1 VKVADDTTKLY
12 CSPCG
17 AGDSRPVDQ
26 ILVTA
31 ASTCTAVAGKC
42 SGNKVTA
49 TNLATLTASTYGFDC
64 GAGYTVKSSAVAFS
78 GADAAAQKA
87 VCCTVSPCGN
97 LASTGTLK
105 TATCGCGTNEEIKE
119 LSSDTTK
126 LYCATC
132 PSGKARSASTTAV
145 SVAVACIASSAPTAA
160 PTTAPTT
167 APTSN
172 STTTTASSATS
183 TIAAGTI
190 IVEVTSKVTFI
201 KALNEDNR
209 TSITAAFCKAVGT
222 IDDNVPVCSMKL
234 SSNSR
239 RRLLEESV
247 SYDLSAKFVVS
258 NTTATAFSAKA
269 TAKQE
274 TAKAEFLKDANVLA
288 ANGGNAPTYVSNTV
302 EVDGV
307 KVTTA
312 APTDDKKDDWSGS
325 STLAVSFGV
334 MCSMFL

>member
-1 VKVADDTTKLY
+1 MVADDTTKLY

-17 AGDSRPVDQ
+17 TGDSRPVDQ
-26 ILVTA
+26 VLVTA
-31 ASTCTAVAGKC
+31 ASSCTAVAGKC

-49 TNLATLTASTYGFDC
+49 TTLAKLTGSTYGFDC
-64 GAGYTVKSSAVAFS
+64 GAGHTAKSSAVTFS

-87 VCCTVSPCGN
+87 VCCTVTPCGN
-97 LASTGTLK
+97 LASGGTLK
-105 TATCGCGTNEEIKE
+105 TATCGCGTDEEVKE
-119 LSSDTTK
+119 LGTDK
-126 LYCATC
+126 LNCAAC
-132 PSGKARSASTTAV
+132 PSGKARSASTTP
-145 SVAVACIASSAPTAA
+145 VAIGVACIASSAPTAA
-160 PTTAPTT
+160 PTTAPT
-167 APTSN
+167 ASSNSTSN
-172 STTTTASSATS
+172 STTTTAASATA
-183 TIAAGTI
+183 TIAAGK
-190 IVEVTSKVTFI
+190 IVVEFSSKVTFI
-201 KALNEDNR
+201 KALNEKNI

-222 IDDNVPVCSMKL
+222 IDDNVPVCSMEL
-234 SSNSR
+234 SSSSK

-269 TAKQE
+269 KAQQE
-274 TAKAEFLKDANVLA
+274 TAKADFLKDADVLA